1 MERKPSPGLQSRRD
15 FIRRAACAAVGT
27 VALNATLRDLRLMNA
42 AVAQSNIPTGDY
54 KALVCIFLAGGNDS
68 NNLVIPTIQSE
79 WNNYSA
85 IRTSVLALPIS
96 GGPYNVL
103 PINPLISDG
112 HSYGLHPSCVELAG
126 MFNGSGSTTGKLA
139 LLFNAGTLVYPL
151 TRAQYQSGV
160 LAKPPQL
167 FSHADQVTQ
176 WQTSIPD
183 QPPLTGWGGRVA
195 DLLTPV
201 QPNAKISMSVTLN
214 GANTFEIGSSSSQYA
229 VSTSGA
235 VSLSGVTSSRL
246 TALTNI
252 LGVPYAN
259 LQAQAYANV
268 AAHSINTTGLLNAA
282 ILNTADPSGS
292 QQFWTTPFPGSS
304 PFQVTTPTTV
314 GNGTLTKFNSGL
326 GPQLKMIARL
336 IEAGHRSVANGG
348 FGMLRQIFFCSVGGY
363 DLHTGQT
370 SGSTPST
377 VVTGAHANLL
387 AELSQGLNAFQAAMD
402 QIGTMNSDPSFSQ
415 RVTAFTAS
423 DFGRTFPSNGLGSD
437 HGWGSHHLIAGGAVK
452 GQQTYGKFPTLTI
465 NGPDDT
471 STGRWIPT
479 TATDQYFA
487 TLASWFGVD
496 SGNLTTIFPN
506 IGRFSTSNL
515 GFI

>member
-1 MERKPSPGLQSRRD
+1 MERKSSLGSQSRRE

-27 VALNATLRDLRLMNA
+27 VALNATLRDLRFMNA

-68 NNLVIPTIQSE
+68 NNLIIPTIQSE
-79 WNNYSA
+79 WNNYAA
-85 IRTSVLALPIS
+85 IRTSILALPIS
-96 GGPYNVL
+96 GAPYN
-103 PINPLISDG
+103 IIPLSPLNSDG
-112 HSYGLHPSCVELAG
+112 HSYGIHPACPELAAL
-126 MFNGSGSTTGKLA
+126 FNGTGSTTGKLA
-139 LLFNAGTLVYPL
+139 ILFNAGTLVYPL
-151 TRAQYQSGV
+151 TRAQYQSGA

-195 DLLTPV
+195 DLLTSV
-201 QPNAKISMSVTLN
+201 QPNAKISMSITLN
-214 GANTFEIGSSSSQYA
+214 GANTFEIGGSSSQYA

-235 VSLSGVTSSRL
+235 VSLSGVSGSRL
-246 TALTNI
+246 SALTNI

-268 AAHSINTTGLLNAA
+268 AAHSINTTSLLNNA
-282 ILNTADPSGS
+282 ILATQDPSSS
-292 QQFWTTPFPGSS
+292 QQFWTTPFPGSGT
-304 PFQVTTPTTV
+304 FQVTTPTS
-314 GNGTLTKFNSGL
+314 GTKFSSNL

-336 IEAGHRSVANGG
+336 IEAGSNPNSVFNNGTA
-348 FGMLRQIFFCSVGGY
+348 MKRQIFFCNVGGY

-370 SGSTPST
+370 TGNTPST

-387 AELSQGLNAFQAAMD
+387 AELSQCLNAFQAAMD
-402 QIGTMNSDPSFSQ
+402 QIGTLHGDPSFSQ

-452 GQQTYGKFPTLTI
+452 GRQTYGKFPTLTI

-479 TATDQYFA
+479 TATDQYFS
-487 TLASWFGVD
+487 TLATWFGVD
-496 SGNLTTIFPN
+496 SSNLTTIFPN
-506 IGRFSTSNL
+506 IGRFSTPNI